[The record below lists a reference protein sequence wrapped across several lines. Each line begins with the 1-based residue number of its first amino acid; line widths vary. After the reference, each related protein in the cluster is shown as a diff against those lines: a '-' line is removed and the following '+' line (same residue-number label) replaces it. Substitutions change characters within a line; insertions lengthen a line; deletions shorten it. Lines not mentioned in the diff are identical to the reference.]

1 MKLITLVIFI
11 VSEIPTITIFLAD
24 QIQTLNESPKI
35 LLSCIVNSSTS
46 TNISISDPSTGKVVS
61 SGILTDILNFT
72 DTSAKCHHT
81 AWYICKAANSG
92 GDIQSNPVKIFANCT
107 GIV

>member
-11 VSEIPTITIFLAD
+11 VSELPTITIFLAD